1 MTTERDIR
9 NQIAYARDEGKKE
22 GREEGK
28 IEERMVLAKKCKAE
42 GIPVETISRITGLS
56 EQEIADLK

>member
-1 MTTERDIR
+1 MTTERDIK
-9 NQIAYARDEGKKE
+9 NQIAYAR
-22 GREEGK
+22 EEGEK
-28 IEERMVLAKKCKAE
+28 KGLLKVAKKCKAE